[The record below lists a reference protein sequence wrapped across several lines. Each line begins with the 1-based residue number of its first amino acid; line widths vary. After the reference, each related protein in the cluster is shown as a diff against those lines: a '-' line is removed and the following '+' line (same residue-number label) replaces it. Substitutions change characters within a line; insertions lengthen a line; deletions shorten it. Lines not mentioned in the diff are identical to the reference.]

1 MPNRSARNRRAEFK
15 RSVVTAVST
24 HLQPRLGLI
33 DYGSGNLRS
42 VTKALES
49 VRSNIQRI
57 SNGPIPEDLDALVL
71 PGVGSFGDS
80 VNQLRQ
86 RRLFDAVRDWL
97 EAGKPF
103 LGICLGYQL
112 LFEHSEES
120 PNVRGLGV
128 LPGEVRRFAGPDLK
142 VPQIGWN
149 TVRWTAL
156 TRKRYP
162 GLPADPYVYFV
173 HSYYPVP
180 VDSTVIA
187 GMTDYGGPFASVI
200 ATNTLLATQFHPEKS
215 QAAGLQILK
224 TFVASLP

>member
-1 MPNRSARNRRAEFK
+1 
-15 RSVVTAVST
+15 VST
-24 HLQPRLGLI
+24 HTQPRLGLI

-49 VRSNIQRI
+49 VQADIQRI
-57 SNGPIPEDLDALVL
+57 SKGPILGDLDALVL

-80 VNQLRQ
+80 VNQLQLRQ
-86 RRLFDAVRDWL
+86 LFDPVRDWL

-112 LFEHSEES
+112 LFEQSEES

-128 LPGEVRRFAGPDLK
+128 LTGEVRRFADPNIK

-149 TVRWTAL
+149 TVRWSAKTL
-156 TRKRYP
+156 KQYP
-162 GLPADPYVYFV
+162 GLPADPFVYFV

-180 VDSTVIA
+180 ADPAVIA
-187 GMTDYGGPFASVI
+187 GTTDYGGPFASVI
-200 ATNTLLATQFHPEKS
+200 STDCLLATQFHPEKS

>member
-1 MPNRSARNRRAEFK
+1 VN
-15 RSVVTAVST
+15 T
-24 HLQPRLGLI
+24 HKNPRLGLI

-49 VRSNIQRI
+49 VRSEIQRI
-57 SNGPIPEDLDALVL
+57 SSGPIPQDLDALVL

-80 VNQLRQ
+80 VTQLHRRQ
-86 RRLFDAVRDWL
+86 LFDPIRNWL

-120 PNVRGLGV
+120 PDMRGLGV
-128 LPGEVRRFAGPDLK
+128 LAGEVKRFNGSRVK

-149 TVRWTAL
+149 TVHWSVQTV
-156 TRKRYP
+156 KRFP
-162 GLPADPYVYFV
+162 ELPPDPFVYFV

-180 VDSTVIA
+180 LDSDVVA
-187 GMTDYGGPFASVI
+187 GITDYGGRFASAI
-200 ATNTLLATQFHPEKS
+200 ARDGLLATQFHPEKS
-215 QAAGLQILK
+215 QAAGRKILQ
-224 TFVASLP
+224 TFVSSLV

>member
-1 MPNRSARNRRAEFK
+1 MNMRK
-15 RSVVTAVST
+15 K
-24 HLQPRLGLI
+24 PRLGLI

-49 VRSNIQRI
+49 VWSEIQRI
-57 SNGPIPEDLDALVL
+57 STGPIPQDLDALVL

-80 VNQLRQ
+80 VNQLHRRQ
-86 RRLFDAVRDWL
+86 LFDPIRSWL

-120 PNVRGLGV
+120 PDIRGLGV
-128 LPGEVRRFAGPDLK
+128 LGGEVRRFTGPQIK

-149 TVRWTAL
+149 TVHWSAQTL
-156 TRKRYP
+156 QQFP
-162 GLPADPYVYFV
+162 ELPADPFVYFV

-180 VDSTVIA
+180 VDSKVVA
-187 GMTDYGGPFASVI
+187 GTTDYGGRFASAI
-200 ATNTLLATQFHPEKS
+200 ARDGLLATQFHPEKS
-215 QAAGLQILK
+215 QTAGLKILQ
-224 TFVASLP
+224 TFVSSLA

>member
-1 MPNRSARNRRAEFK
+1 MRK
-15 RSVVTAVST
+15 K
-24 HLQPRLGLI
+24 PRLGLI

-49 VRSNIQRI
+49 VWSEIQRI
-57 SNGPIPEDLDALVL
+57 SAGPIPQDLDALVL

-80 VNQLRQ
+80 VSQLHRRQ
-86 RRLFDAVRDWL
+86 LFDPIRSWL

-120 PNVRGLGV
+120 PDIRGLGV
-128 LPGEVRRFAGPDLK
+128 LGGEVRRFTGPKMK

-149 TVRWTAL
+149 TVHWSAQTL
-156 TRKRYP
+156 QQFP
-162 GLPADPYVYFV
+162 ELPADPFVYFV

-180 VDSTVIA
+180 VDSKVVA
-187 GMTDYGGPFASVI
+187 GTTDYGGRFASAI
-200 ATNTLLATQFHPEKS
+200 ARDGLFATQFHPEKS
-215 QAAGLQILK
+215 QTAGLRILQ
-224 TFVASLP
+224 TFVSSLA